1 MISKSHE
8 SIPSLACSQW
18 CIMKGSYWPGWTCL
32 RSPHRTSTGRW
43 SARGSGSAG
52 CLRRWRLYRSS
63 TWWSAQPGL
72 EHVINRYLLHNLVD
86 SSTRRASKTL
96 SLEVYTHIVWMFPP
110 IRSKAAR
117 DAHGLLE
124 PDLPRHRN
132 ADALVV
138 PGRQGLAHQPHHTST
153 QQYYLHGVKLR
164 WLWVREHCSYCYILW
179 CTWCSRIS
187 LKYDDYLE
195 YHSTTGLHS
204 DEFGS
209 DFICLLRYTTIRV
222 PYT

>member
-1 MISKSHE
+1 MRASRLWPVVSDALGKVATDLNGLAFVLPIVPALADGQHVVVAQQGASADGGYVGLQRDDQ
-8 SIPSLACSQW
+8 PSLDCNTLL
-18 CIMKGSYWPGWTCL
+18 ID
-32 RSPHRTSTGRW
+32 
-43 SARGSGSAG
+43 
-52 CLRRWRLYRSS
+52 
-63 TWWSAQPGL
+63 
-72 EHVINRYLLHNLVD
+72 LLHNLVD

-164 WLWVREHCSYCYILW
+164 
-179 CTWCSRIS
+179 
-187 LKYDDYLE
+187 
-195 YHSTTGLHS
+195 
-204 DEFGS
+204 
-209 DFICLLRYTTIRV
+209 
-222 PYT
+222 